1 MNSSRHPMRRGNRG
15 SVKLNGFTLVE
26 LMVAITIMAILL
38 AVATPSFNDVLLGS
52 KLSSYTNSFVA
63 STTLARGEAI
73 KRNDV
78 VTLCVSIN
86 GTSCGAGTGG
96 WEQGWIVLHGTTL
109 IQRQASIASGFKII
123 ETGGLT
129 TLTFQPTGVG
139 ATQASLKVCRAT
151 PTVGKQERVISI
163 SATGRASIQKTTNSS
178 C

>member
-1 MNSSRHPMRRGNRG
+1 MSTSQHPMRRRYGE

-52 KLSSYTNSFVA
+52 KLSSYTNNFAA
-63 STTLARGEAI
+63 SSTLARGEAI
-73 KRNDV
+73 KRNKP
-78 VTLCVSIN
+78 VTLCVSID
-86 GTSCGAGTGG
+86 GTNCGAGG
-96 WEQGWIVLHGTTL
+96 WEQGWIVLHGTTV
-109 IQRQASIASGFKII
+109 IQRQAPSASGFKII

-151 PTVGKQERVISI
+151 PTVGKQERVINI
-163 SATGRASIQKTTNSS
+163 SATGRASIKKTTNAT